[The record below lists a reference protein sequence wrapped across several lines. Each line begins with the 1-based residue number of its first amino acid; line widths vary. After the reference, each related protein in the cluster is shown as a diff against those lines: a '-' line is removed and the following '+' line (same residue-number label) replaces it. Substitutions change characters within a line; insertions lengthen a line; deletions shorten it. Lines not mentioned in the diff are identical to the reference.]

1 MKFESTR
8 IEEPRLK
15 TLEKVIIVPEK
26 IRKVNRIDD
35 GLVEFDQ
42 IMAGWEDPSAENENM
57 KLMKKSVFGLF
68 RSYDREDLGM
78 VSKEEFFDVLISPNS
93 KLLRTLGVVFSPEE
107 VEIIYDHFNL
117 NKNGLLSRLEVN
129 PIIIDI
135 LMGHIFFNT
144 AEKERDARSVGSSDD
159 L

>member
-1 MKFESTR
+1 VKFESTR

-15 TLEKVIIVPEK
+15 TLEKIIIVPEK
-26 IRKVNRIDD
+26 IRKANRIDE

-68 RSYDREDLGM
+68 RSFDREDLGM
-78 VSKEEFFDVLISPNS
+78 VSKEEFFDVSFACNS
-93 KLLRTLGVVFSPEE
+93 QLLRTLGVRFSPEE
-107 VEIIYDHFNL
+107 VEIIYEHFNL

-144 AEKERDARSVGSSDD
+144 AEKERDARSVRGDVD
-159 L
+159 G